1 MKKEKVTVQAL
12 NSQSYPGDNKSLWAI
27 AIIGLVALFGI
38 YYNHFDNAFHFDDSH
53 TIVENIYIRDIKKNA
68 KLYFTDAR
76 TITPLTANQ
85 MYRPVIPFS
94 YGVDYWVS
102 YQLGKGLGDE
112 LEAMEKAGKMNT
124 PEYKALVD
132 KAVASPYITRKNDQ
146 PKPLTFH
153 WSNFFWYLVQGVLM
167 YFFIARLF
175 ALSGEGRYMR
185 FFAMF
190 ATFLYMFHTINAETI
205 NYVCARSD
213 SYSTMLVV
221 MAFVVYQY
229 WPSGRKYFL
238 YLIPMILGILAK
250 ASALMFAPLLIV
262 YVVLIEQQI
271 SLTDILKSTTWQKIF
286 KPAVLLPTV
295 ISFVFTILAYALVM
309 HKTPKTYMPS
319 VLTVGQYIT
328 TEVYVAFLYFI
339 EFFAP
344 IHLSA
349 DSDMLAFPKSDP
361 RFFVGLLFILAL
373 LGGSF
378 LLTKRKELRP
388 IAFGLFW
395 YFLALLPSSSIQPF
409 AEVLNDHRMYF
420 PNIGLAISVVWVLYL
435 LFKKYEQKILDSGA
449 MKGILTTLAVL
460 VIAGYGYGTYQ
471 RNIVWDND
479 ESLWYD
485 VTVKSP
491 KNGRGLMN
499 YALTQYNKSFEYSA
513 KGDKATAIQYL
524 NNAIKYYNMG
534 LKYNPYYTY
543 LHINIA
549 LAYDALGLQE
559 GNPAK
564 YYKDI
569 DDHFKLGQKY
579 AGNFYGGYYFYANWL
594 WKQGRKEEAIWNAEQ
609 AVNLGPDYEATYTT
623 VMGFYFAEY
632 QWDKMKNMA
641 QRMLQ
646 RFPGNQYADYYLK
659 ASQNRKTKVDELQAL
674 VKTSPT
680 PENFLNLSLEYYNAG
695 NYEGCISAAED
706 ALIARPNYAAAYN
719 NICSAYNALGK
730 FDLAIEACNKALKA
744 SPDYALAQG
753 NLNYAVSQKKQGT
766 DLAAKNSAV
775 DYLNA
780 GLAYHRQKQ
789 YNLAIDMYNK
799 SLEINPNFA
808 LAFNNLCSAYN
819 DLGQYAKAIP
829 YGEKAVKLDPA
840 NQLFKN
846 NLSIA
851 QKGR

>member
-1 MKKEKVTVQAL
+1 MKKEKVTEQGVNNQ
-12 NSQSYPGDNKSLWAI
+12 NNPKDNKTLWAI
-27 AIIGLVALFGI
+27 AIIGLVALFGV

-53 TIVENIYIRDIKKNA
+53 TIVENIYIRDVKKNA
-68 KLYFTDAR
+68 KLFFTDAR
-76 TITPLTANQ
+76 TITPLAANQ

-102 YQLGKGLGDE
+102 YQLGKSLGDE
-112 LEAMEKAGKMNT
+112 LQALEKAGKMNT

-132 KAVASPYITRKNDQ
+132 KAVASPYIVRQNDQ
-146 PKPLTFH
+146 PKPFVFH
-153 WSNFFWYLVQGVLM
+153 CSNFFWYIIQGILM

-175 ALSGEGRYMR
+175 ALSGDGRYIR

-190 ATFLYMFHTINAETI
+190 TTFLYMFHTINAETI

-229 WPSGRKYFL
+229 WPAGRKFFL
-238 YLIPMILGILAK
+238 YLIPMLLGILAK
-250 ASALMFAPLLIV
+250 ASALMFAPMLIV

-271 SLTDILKSTTWQKIF
+271 SLTDIFKSSTWQKIF
-286 KPAVLLPTV
+286 KPAVLIPAV
-295 ISFVFTILAYALVM
+295 VSFAGTIFAYALVM
-309 HKTPKTYMPS
+309 GKTPKTYMPS
-319 VLTVGQYIT
+319 TLTVAQYIT

-344 IHLSA
+344 FHLSA
-349 DSDMLAFPKSDP
+349 DSDMVAFPASDP
-361 RFFVGLLFILAL
+361 RFFVGLLFIVAL
-373 LGGSF
+373 LGGAF
-378 LLTKRKELRP
+378 WLTTKKQYRP

-409 AEVLNDHRMYF
+409 SEVLNDHRMYF
-420 PNIGLAISVVWVLYL
+420 PNIGLAISIVWGLYL
-435 LFKKYEQKILDSGA
+435 LFKHFEEKILASGVLWGA
-449 MKGILTTLAVL
+449 LTTVAVL
-460 VIAGYGYGTYQ
+460 VLAGYGYGSYQ

-513 KGDKATAIQYL
+513 NGDKATAIKYL

-559 GNPAK
+559 GNPTK
-564 YYKDI
+564 YYKDV
-569 DDHFKLGQKY
+569 DDHFKIGQKY

-659 ASQNRKTKVDELQAL
+659 ASINRKTKVDELLAL

-706 ALIARPNYAAAYN
+706 ALTARPNYAAAYN

-766 DLAAKNSAV
+766 DLASKNSAV

-808 LAFNNLCSAYN
+808 LAYNNLCSAYN